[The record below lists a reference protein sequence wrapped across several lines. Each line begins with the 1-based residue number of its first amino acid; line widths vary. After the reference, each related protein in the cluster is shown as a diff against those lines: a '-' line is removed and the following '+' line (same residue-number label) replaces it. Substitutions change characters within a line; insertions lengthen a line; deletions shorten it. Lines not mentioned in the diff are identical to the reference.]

1 MVVLPEPCRPTI
13 RIGIGAGG
21 VQVERD
27 RPFAAQRLDHHVV
40 DDLDDLLAGGDRGQ
54 HLGPDRALAHLG
66 DEVAHHRQR
75 HVGIQQRQAD
85 LAQRLGDIGL
95 GQRTA
100 AAQPV
105 EHPGKL
111 V

>member
-1 MVVLPEPCRPTI
+1 MVLPDPCRPDHQD
-13 RIGIGAGG
+13 RDRRRR
-21 VQVERD
+21 VQVERH
-27 RPFAAQRLDHHVV
+27 RALAAQRLDHHVV
-40 DDLDDLLAGGDRGQ
+40 DDLDHLLAGRDRGQ
-54 HLGPDRALAHLG
+54 HLGAHRPFAHLG

-85 LAQRLGDIGL
+85 LAQRLGDVGL
-95 GQRTA
+95 GQRAA